1 VAGHLDA
8 CASIFEPL
16 SSRFDFRN
24 VPERGMTEP
33 PTTRFARA
41 FISGDADA
49 MIAALAPDAT
59 FHSPVT
65 DYAGARRVAKLLRAV
80 VEVLPPR
87 TATGEFGAEG
97 ETLTVFSARDAELEL
112 DGVLRV
118 VADADGRVARVLLWL
133 RPLDALLVGVE
144 RMRAQL
150 SAARARPRRGAS
162 RATPAGRPAG
172 PGG

>member
-1 VAGHLDA
+1 
-8 CASIFEPL
+8 
-16 SSRFDFRN
+16 
-24 VPERGMTEP
+24 MTEP
-33 PTTRFARA
+33 ATTRFARA

-65 DYAGARRVAKLLRAV
+65 DYAGARRVARLLRAV

-87 TATGEFGAEG
+87 TATVVFGSGG
-97 ETLTVFSARDAELEL
+97 ETLTLFTACDAELEL

-144 RMRAQL
+144 RMRVAL
-150 SAARARPRRGAS
+150 SAARAHPRRGAS
-162 RATPAGRPAG
+162 RATPAGPPAG
-172 PGG
+172 PGGSGSSPGRRCTRAS

>member
-1 VAGHLDA
+1 
-8 CASIFEPL
+8 
-16 SSRFDFRN
+16 
-24 VPERGMTEP
+24 MTKP

-41 FISGDADA
+41 FISGDTDA
-49 MIAALAPDAT
+49 MVAALAPDAT

-65 DYAGARRVAKLLRAV
+65 DYAGARRVAKLLRGV

-87 TATGEFGAEG
+87 AATVEFGGEG

-150 SAARARPRRGAS
+150 SAGRARPRRGAS
-162 RATPAGRPAG
+162 RAMPEGRPAG